1 MRKIIYSLSV
11 SLDGFVED
19 AEKSLDWV
27 HIDDEIHTFFNDQS
41 RGLDAFLYGR
51 TMYELMSAYWP
62 TADANPSAHPVEV
75 DFSQIW
81 KRVPKLVF
89 SDTLDHV
96 EWNSRLLRRDDL
108 AETVKTLK
116 AESGNDLGVGGPTLA
131 GALIQLGLVD
141 EFHLMVNPVVLGHGT
156 PYFPLLDHKIPLQL
170 VETRSFSGGVIFLRY
185 ERVNEAI
192 TPDQT

>member
-19 AEKSLDWV
+19 AQKSLDWV
-27 HIDDEIHTFFNDQS
+27 HIDEKIHAFFNDQS

-62 TADANPSAHPVEV
+62 TADENPDAHAIEV
-75 DFSQIW
+75 DFSGIW

-108 AETVKTLK
+108 AKTAQTLK
-116 AESGNDLGVGGPTLA
+116 AEPGNDLGVGGPTLA
-131 GALIQLGLVD
+131 GALIRLGLVD
-141 EFHLMVNPVVLGHGT
+141 EFHLMVNPVVLGRGT
-156 PYFPLLDHKIPLQL
+156 PYFPPLDHKIPLQL
-170 VETRSFSGGVIFLRY
+170 VETRPFSGGVMLLRY
-185 ERVNEAI
+185 QLANP
-192 TPDQT
+192 TP

>member
-11 SLDGFVED
+11 SLDGFVEN
-19 AEKSLDWV
+19 AQKSLDWV
-27 HIDDEIHTFFNDQS
+27 HIDEEIHTFFNDQS

-62 TADANPSAHPVEV
+62 TADENPDAHASEV
-75 DFSQIW
+75 DFSGIW

-108 AETVKTLK
+108 VKTVQTLK
-116 AESGNDLGVGGPTLA
+116 AEPGNDLGVGGPTLA
-131 GALIQLGLVD
+131 GALIRLGLVD
-141 EFHLMVNPVVLGHGT
+141 EFHLMVNPVVLGSGT
-156 PYFPLLDHKIPLQL
+156 PYFPPLDHKIPLQL
-170 VETRSFSGGVIFLRY
+170 VETRPFSGGVTFLRY
-185 ERVNEAI
+185 VHVL
-192 TPDQT
+192 